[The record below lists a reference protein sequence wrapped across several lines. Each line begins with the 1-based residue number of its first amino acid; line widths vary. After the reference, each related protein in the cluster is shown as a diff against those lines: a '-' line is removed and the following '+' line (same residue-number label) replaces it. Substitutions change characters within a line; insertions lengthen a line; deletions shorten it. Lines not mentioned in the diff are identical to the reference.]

1 MHDYITPQ
9 ENGNRCAVRWLTLT
23 EGNGRGIQITGD
35 SPLSMS
41 VWDCTQEAL
50 DRARHVTEVE
60 RLPDALTVNIDCVQ
74 AGVGGTDTW
83 SLNARPSEQYRLLAK
98 RYAYKF
104 TLLPCNNESEAIRNG
119 RRLCNKR

>member
-1 MHDYITPQ
+1 M
-9 ENGNRCAVRWLTLT
+9 
-23 EGNGRGIQITGD
+23 
-35 SPLSMS
+35 
-41 VWDCTQEAL
+41 
-50 DRARHVTEVE
+50 
-60 RLPDALTVNIDCVQ
+60 Q